1 MSFPRSAVLAADTA
15 VVAATNASIL
25 IVAARV
31 FQADDLAAI
40 TMAQLLVVTIV
51 GLQRATFLTPAFAS
65 QRGTGRTVLPIR
77 WMLYLSAPA
86 AIVWSSVMPLMM
98 PTGGLTYLQLLLTS
112 LAVAYAALAQDFLRF
127 ALFTR
132 LRPGFALISDGG
144 FLLLFGIL
152 LTGILQ
158 SGNPTWPLL
167 FLAWGISAGGAS
179 LIAFILVRVCARRGE
194 YVARVRIRDVV
205 RLGKWSG
212 SDAALS
218 GAANLLPM
226 AVSTLAL
233 GSPVAAVYRIL
244 QTANGPFNILSATFI
259 TSAGM
264 DAWKLG
270 DPVEVKAL
278 RRRTVRHALVLTLL
292 ACAFYAIAYPL
303 IVIIA
308 GISSTETLRVAL
320 ILGVSG
326 VLGAA
331 TIPINA
337 AATAMGYQR
346 VGFVVRV
353 IVVLSALGISVL
365 AIAGSW
371 IPWGDPVG
379 VVAIISSVVGLAGWA
394 IGYELGYRKEF
405 R

>member
-1 MSFPRSAVLAADTA
+1 MKAPRSAILATDTA
-15 VVAATNASIL
+15 IVAATNASIL
-25 IVAARV
+25 IVAARA
-31 FQADDLAAI
+31 FHDDDLAAV

-51 GLQRATFLTPAFAS
+51 GLQRATFLTPALAS
-65 QRGTGRTVLPIR
+65 QRGTGRTVLPLR
-77 WMLYLSAPA
+77 WLLYLSVPA

-98 PTGGLTYLQLLLTS
+98 PAASSTYLQVF
-112 LAVAYAALAQDFLRF
+112 LAALVVTYFALAQDFLRF

-132 LRPGFALISDGG
+132 LRPGFALISDGV
-144 FLLLFGIL
+144 FFLLFGIL
-152 LTGILQ
+152 LTGILLD
-158 SGNPTWPLL
+158 GNPTWPAL
-167 FLAWGISAGGAS
+167 FLAWGVSAGGAS
-179 LIAFILVRVCARRGE
+179 LVALMLLKASSRRSE

-278 RRRTVRHALVLTLL
+278 RRKAMRHTLALTVL
-292 ACAFYAIAYPL
+292 ASVFYALAYPV
-303 IVIIA
+303 IVLIA

-320 ILGVSG
+320 ILGISG

-331 TIPINA
+331 TIPVNA

-353 IVVLSALGISVL
+353 VVVLSALGISVL
-365 AIAGSW
+365 ALSGSW
-371 IPWGDPVG
+371 IPWSDPVG

-394 IGYELGYRKEF
+394 IGYERGYRKEF
-405 R
+405 L